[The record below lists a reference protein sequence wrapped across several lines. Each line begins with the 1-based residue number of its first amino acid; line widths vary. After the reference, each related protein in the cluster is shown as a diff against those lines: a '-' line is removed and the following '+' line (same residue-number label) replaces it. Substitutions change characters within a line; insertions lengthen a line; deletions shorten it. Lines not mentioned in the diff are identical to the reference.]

1 VVSGSDPE
9 GTWFVVVGAVLAVVT
24 SFGLRTRLP
33 APVVAALLVVAG
45 ATIGWGG
52 MLLQSDPPMSQTVL
66 TVVALAVLVPFHV
79 RVVVGPF
86 GPRRAAGNG
95 GDTGR

>member
-1 VVSGSDPE
+1 VVSGSDPA
-9 GTWFVVVGAVLAVVT
+9 GAWFIVVGALLAVAT

-33 APVVAALLVVAG
+33 APAVAALLALAG
-45 ATIGWGG
+45 AAIGWGG
-52 MLLQSDPPMSQTVL
+52 MMLQPDPPMSHAVL

-79 RVVVGPF
+79 RVVIGPF
-86 GPRRAAGNG
+86 GRRRAEGNG